1 MKVLIGTNQMG
12 LEKAIPE
19 LQQQYPDVTFV
30 HCPARELVAGMIAD
44 ADIYVGW
51 LNAEIY
57 AAAKQLRWIQS
68 PSSGVNYFLDI
79 PELVAGDCLLTSAS
93 GTHGPAVAD
102 STMAMILAFTR
113 GIRQAVLHQHER
125 VWRPGEIRPS
135 LVELNGSTMGI
146 IGCGAIG
153 RALAQRAKGFGMHV
167 IAVDLNPVNKPA
179 AIDELW
185 GLDRLDD
192 LLRASDYVVVM
203 VPYTAQTAN
212 MIGAR
217 ELGLMRP
224 TAMLVAMS
232 RGGIVDQDALVQA
245 LQEKRIAAAALDV
258 FAPEPLPLDH
268 SLWELDN
275 VLIAAHIAGGTQH
288 ESKYIIEI
296 FKENLDRLLKNQL
309 PLRNQVNKQLGF

>member
-1 MKVLIGTNQMG
+1 MKVLIGTNPMG

-19 LQQQYPDVTFV
+19 LQQQYPDITFV
-30 HCPARELVAGMIAD
+30 YCPEREQTASLIVD
-44 ADIYVGW
+44 ADVYIGW
-51 LNAEIY
+51 LNREIY
-57 AAAKQLRWIQS
+57 ACAKQLRWIQS

-79 PELVAGDCLLTSAS
+79 PELVADGCLLTSAS
-93 GTHGPAVAD
+93 GTHAPAVAD

-113 GIRQAVLHQHER
+113 GIRQSVLHQHEG
-125 VWRPGEIRPS
+125 VWRPREIRPH
-135 LVELNGSTMGI
+135 LAELTGSTMGI
-146 IGCGAIG
+146 IGCGSIG
-153 RALAQRAKGFGMHV
+153 RALAQRAKAFGMRV
-167 IAVDLNPVNKPA
+167 ISVDLNPQNKPDA
-179 AIDELW
+179 VDELW

-203 VPYTAQTAN
+203 VPYTAQTDN

-232 RGGIVDQDALVQA
+232 RGGIVDQDALVEA

-258 FAPEPLPLDH
+258 CKPEPLPADH
-268 SLWELDN
+268 PLWKLDN
-275 VLIAAHIAGGTQH
+275 VLITAHIAGGTQH
-288 ESKYIIEI
+288 EGKYIMEI
-296 FKENLDRLLKNQL
+296 FKENLDRLIKNQL

>member
-232 RGGIVDQDALVQA
+232 RGGIVDQDALVEA
-245 LQEKRIAAAALDV
+245 LREKRIAAAALDV

>member
-203 VPYTAQTAN
+203 TPYTAQTAN

-245 LQEKRIAAAALDV
+245 LREKRIAAAALDV

-268 SLWELDN
+268 PLWELDN

-296 FKENLDRLLKNQL
+296 FKENLERLLKNQS